1 MSFNTFGS
9 KSWEF
14 GGNVPVWLGKVRPV
28 VFGGVLKKSYVT
40 QNALYQAGTPVYLSA
55 DTNGE
60 ITPVLAFKVTA
71 SSQPGS
77 GGADTI
83 TVRPCGNIVP
93 STDTV
98 LMKIGANFTTK
109 GKAYKPSKVVKNVSD
124 PELYDLTFT
133 ESQLGTI
140 AENDVLVEGASE
152 GASIA
157 PAAVPN
163 GYLYN
168 DICIND
174 IDAGGSDACATGA
187 VVRFHGEG
195 LLIDRNPAGAL
206 LADKLQALIPNVL
219 LFRGV

>member
-40 QNALYQAGTPVYLSA
+40 QNALYQAGTPAYLSA

-60 ITPVLAFKVTA
+60 ITPVLAFKVTE

-77 GGADTI
+77 GTGDTI

-98 LMKIGANFTTK
+98 LMKLGTDFTTA
-109 GKAYKPSKVVKNVSD
+109 GAAYKPSKVVKNASD
-124 PELYDLTFT
+124 PTLYDLSFT
-133 ESQLGTI
+133 ESQLGTL
-140 AENDVLVEGASE
+140 AEGDVLVEGASE

-157 PAAVPN
+157 PVAVPN

-168 DICIND
+168 DICLND
-174 IDAGGSDACATGA
+174 IDVTDESACATGA
-187 VVRFHGEG
+187 VIKFHGEG

-206 LADKLQALIPNVL
+206 LADKLQSLIPNVL
-219 LFRGV
+219 LIKGV